1 MPCLTNSRP
10 MRPFQTA
17 IMRAYLRLEEK
28 QNFFPGCAVLGI
40 ALVSF
45 SASLSAQDG
54 AGLYRDS
61 CASCHDAGLERAPTR
76 AAFHAMTPESV
87 LAAME
92 TGAMISMASFR
103 TAAERRA
110 IAEFVTGKA
119 FGSVLETA
127 IPASAM
133 CSGGE
138 VAGTKNRA
146 LWNGW
151 GQNSSNTR
159 YQDAPGFS
167 AAQVPRLK
175 LKWAFGFPGDLTIE
189 AQASLAGGRLFIGS
203 RTGRVY
209 SLNPSTG
216 CVYWSFDAGA
226 AVRTFRQEPPAGA
239 WRLSS
244 AEARTLTRST
254 PPPAG
259 CCGRPKWTKTRWPT
273 SPVLRYSTP
282 AACTS
287 PLPPEKRAPPPRRIM
302 SVAGSAAASWRWTPP
317 PASRSGKTYTIAEE
331 ARPAGKNRRGVQLWG
346 PAGAPIW
353 TSPAIDTTRNAL
365 YVTTG
370 DNYSDAPTSTSDAFL
385 AMDLDT
391 GKLLWSRQMTASG
404 AYNVA
409 CRIPNKTNC
418 PDSNGPDVDFGSSPI
433 LVSLANGRRAL
444 IAGQKSGVVH
454 ALDPDRNGEILWQV
468 RVGQGGSLGGVQ
480 WGSAADG
487 ANVYVALSDIGRV
500 LLPFGLGTD
509 ADPKRG
515 GGMFALRLDNGERIW
530 YTPPPGCGD
539 RKRCSPAQSAAVS
552 AMPGIAFSGS
562 VDGHMRAYSAANG
575 AIVWDVNTIR
585 PYETVNGVPARG
597 GSLDGPGPIMGDGFL
612 YFVSGYTKWGGEPG
626 NVLLAFSVDG
636 K

>member
-1 MPCLTNSRP
+1 
-10 MRPFQTA
+10 
-17 IMRAYLRLEEK
+17 LRLAEK
-28 QNFFPGCAVLGI
+28 QDSIAGCAILGI

-45 SASLSAQDG
+45 SPSLSAQDG
-54 AGLYRDS
+54 ASLYKDS
-61 CASCHDAGLERAPTR
+61 CASCHDAGIERAPTR
-76 AAFHAMTPESV
+76 AAFRAMTPERV

-119 FGSVLETA
+119 FGSALDTA
-127 IPASAM
+127 IPTSAM
-133 CSGGE
+133 CSGSD
-138 VAGTKNRA
+138 VPGTRNRA

-151 GQNSSNTR
+151 GQNPSNTR
-159 YQDAPGFS
+159 YQDAAGFS
-167 AAQVPRLK
+167 AAQVPHLK

-189 AQASLAGGRLFIGS
+189 AQPSLAADRLFIGS
-203 RTGRVY
+203 HTGRVY
-209 SLNPSTG
+209 SLNPSKG

-226 AVRTFRQEPPAGA
+226 AVRTAVSTGA
-239 WRLSS
+239 VGN
-244 AEARTLTRST
+244 TLAAFFGGGATAYSVDAVT
-254 PPPAG
+254 G
-259 CCGRPKWTKTRWPT
+259 TLLWQTKVDD
-273 SPVLRYSTP
+273 SPVARITG
-282 AACTS
+282 S
-287 PLPPEKRAPPPRRIM
+287 PVFQGGRLYVP
-302 SVAGSAAASWRWTPP
+302 VASGEEGAAASPDYECCRFRGSVVALDAVTGKQIW
-317 PASRSGKTYTIAEE
+317 KTYTIAEE
-331 ARPAGKNRRGVQLWG
+331 ARPTGKNRRGVQLWG

-370 DNYSDAPTSTSDAFL
+370 DNYSDPPTSTSDAFL

-391 GKLLWSRQMTASG
+391 GKLLWSRQMTASD

-418 PDSNGPDVDFGSSPI
+418 PGSNGPDVDFGSSPI

-487 ANVYVALSDIGRV
+487 TNVYVALSDIGRV

-585 PYETVNGVPARG
+585 PYQTVNGVPARG
-597 GSLDGPGPIMGDGFL
+597 GSLDGPGPVIGDGIL